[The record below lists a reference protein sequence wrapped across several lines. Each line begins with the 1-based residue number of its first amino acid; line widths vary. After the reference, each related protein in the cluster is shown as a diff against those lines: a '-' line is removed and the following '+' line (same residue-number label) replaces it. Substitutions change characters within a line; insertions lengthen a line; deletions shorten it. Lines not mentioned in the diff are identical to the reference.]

1 MKKVRFWPGL
11 GIILGADV
19 VLVLLYT
26 VIVPGLT
33 GRTYS
38 DSLCVSAA
46 LLGLVAVFPVLL
58 DVGRGAGLVSKIGVS
73 DEARHEALE
82 KERERRDIGTTITFV
97 FAAAALVV
105 GALSILVSF
114 L

>member
-1 MKKVRFWPGL
+1 MKKLRFWPAL
-11 GIILGADV
+11 GIILGADI
-19 VLVLLYT
+19 VLAFLYA

-46 LLGLVAVFPVLL
+46 LLGLAAVIPVFL
-58 DVGRGAGLVSKIGVS
+58 DVGRGARLATKIGVT
-73 DEARHEALE
+73 EEERHDAMEE
-82 KERERRDIGTTITFV
+82 EREHRATGSKITFI
-97 FAAAALVV
+97 FAAAAFVIGV
-105 GALSILVSF
+105 LSILVSF

>member
-1 MKKVRFWPGL
+1 MKKLRFWPAL

-19 VLVLLYT
+19 VLAFLYA

-46 LLGLVAVFPVLL
+46 LLGLAAVVPVLL
-58 DVGRGAGLVSKIGVS
+58 DVGRGARLASKIGVS
-73 DEARHEALE
+73 EEEHHEAME
-82 KERERRDIGTTITFV
+82 KEREHRDTGSTITFI
-97 FAAAALVV
+97 FATAAFVAGV
-105 GALSILVSF
+105 LSILVSF

>member
-1 MKKVRFWPGL
+1 MKKIRFWPAL

-19 VLVLLYT
+19 ILVFLYT
-26 VIVPGLT
+26 IIVPGLT

-46 LLGLVAVFPVLL
+46 LLGLVAVVPVLL
-58 DVGRGAGLVSKIGVS
+58 DVGRGARLASKIGVT
-73 DEARHEALE
+73 EEERHDALE
-82 KERERRDIGTTITFV
+82 KEREHRDTGSTITFI
-97 FAAAALVV
+97 FAAAAFVAGV
-105 GALSILVSF
+105 LSILASF

>member
-1 MKKVRFWPGL
+1 MKNIRFWPAL

-19 VLVLLYT
+19 VLAFLYT

-46 LLGLVAVFPVLL
+46 FLGLAAVFPVLL
-58 DVGRGAGLVSKIGVS
+58 DVGRGARLASKIGVTEEER
-73 DEARHEALE
+73 DEAME
-82 KERERRDIGTTITFV
+82 KEREHRDTGSRITFI
-97 FAAAALVV
+97 FAAAAFVV
-105 GALSILVSF
+105 GVLSIIVSF